1 MFSTFLERED
11 YNLPAIIA
19 ALKEEREEAGL
30 VKASMDFVRYAARLG
45 LIIDALEIALEN
57 KEGGAK

>member
-19 ALKEEREEAGL
+19 ALKDEREEARY
-30 VKASMDFVRYAARLG
+30 VKASMDYVLYASRIG
-45 LIIDALEIALEN
+45 LIIDALEIAMEN
-57 KEGGAK
+57 EEGGAK